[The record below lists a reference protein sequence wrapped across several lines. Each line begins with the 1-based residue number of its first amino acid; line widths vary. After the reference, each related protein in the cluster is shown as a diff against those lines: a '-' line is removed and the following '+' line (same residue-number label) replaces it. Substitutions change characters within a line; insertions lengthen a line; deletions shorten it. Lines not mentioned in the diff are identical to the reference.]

1 MRKLSNRHK
10 HHPPLHWQSVV
21 MCCCVQVIMHLSACK
36 LSNTRPP
43 SLSGASLSG
52 ADWLRKPLLTAL
64 CRSLQGLVN
73 QFGRWLAVT
82 AVAKPMFL
90 RKLFHCI
97 MEPGRNEPNRGL
109 TRQQIHDI
117 LVGCSE
123 APVLCAIIG
132 YVWAGSA
139 GSTRQQA
146 ASCLSCQS
154 LTLLICNSAI
164 CSAHT
169 PKVAASSCP
178 ALVQSALQQSAMCW
192 RTGRVLGHFSLS
204 LGSLQR
210 VTHICGA

>member
-1 MRKLSNRHK
+1 MRKLSNRPK
-10 HHPPLHWQSVV
+10 HHPPSHWQSVV
-21 MCCCVQVIMHLSACK
+21 MCCCAQGIMHLSACK
-36 LSNTRPP
+36 LSNTLPQ
-43 SLSGASLSG
+43 AHSLSG

-117 LVGCSE
+117 LVSCSE
-123 APVLCAIIG
+123 PPVLCAIG
-132 YVWAGSA
+132 YVWVGSA

-146 ASCLSCQS
+146 ASCLSSQS
-154 LTLLICNSAI
+154 SALLICNSAMY
-164 CSAHT
+164 SAHT
-169 PKVAASSCP
+169 PKDAASSCP
-178 ALVQSALQQSAMCW
+178 ALVRSAPQQSAMCW
-192 RTGRVLGHFSLS
+192 RTGRVMGHFSLS
-204 LGSLQR
+204 LGSLQL